1 MKISAYVIL
10 GVSLF
15 LCFSDKILS
24 ALEAPVAL
32 IEGMQAPDFTLK
44 DSEENPR
51 SLLDF
56 KGKWVVLYFY
66 PRDNTLGCTKEA
78 CHFRDMHTLYIKKG
92 IQVIGISSD
101 SPQSHEKFSKKYK
114 LPFILLSDDEKNVIT
129 DYNAMG
135 GRFAGIKLPVTR
147 RITYLI
153 NPEGIIVKVWEKVKP
168 ESHASEILRY
178 LEGKGV

>member
-1 MKISAYVIL
+1 MK
-10 GVSLF
+10 
-15 LCFSDKILS
+15 
-24 ALEAPVAL
+24 LE
-32 IEGMQAPDFTLK
+32 EGMLAPDFTLK
-44 DSEENPR
+44 DSEENPH

-78 CHFRDMHTLYIKKG
+78 CSFRDRHTLYIKKG

-101 SPQSHEKFSKKYK
+101 SPKSHEKFSKKYK
-114 LPFILLSDDEKNVIT
+114 LPFLLLSDDEKNVIT
-129 DYNAMG
+129 DYDAMG
-135 GRFAGIKLPVTR
+135 VRFAGIKLPVTR

-153 NPEGIIVKVWEKVKP
+153 NPEGIIDKIYEKVNP
-168 ESHASEILRY
+168 ETHAGEILKY